1 MKEEPGVGPIE
12 NRERVFI
19 DLTVEN
25 NDDDND
31 DEEQRSAERPVEF
44 ERDESSSGSSDS
56 PIEDMTNTDENDSD
70 ADDDLNDET
79 LSPEEKVAKML
90 VNH

>member
-1 MKEEPGVGPIE
+1 VKEEPGVGPIE

-44 ERDESSSGSSDS
+44 ERDESCGV
-56 PIEDMTNTDENDSD
+56 IRFTDRRY
-70 ADDDLNDET
+70 DEY
-79 LSPEEKVAKML
+79 
-90 VNH
+90 